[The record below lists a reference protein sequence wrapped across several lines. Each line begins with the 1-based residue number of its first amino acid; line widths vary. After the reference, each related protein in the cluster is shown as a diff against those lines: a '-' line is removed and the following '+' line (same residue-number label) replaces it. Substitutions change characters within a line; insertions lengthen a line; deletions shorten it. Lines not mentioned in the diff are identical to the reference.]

1 MKPSSWFMQRLVR
14 AAAAAVVCLLGTA
27 AGGQEVIDASDGK
40 PRSVVI
46 SANQFSRIAVE
57 GGRIVSFVVSPEDL
71 EYKEEPALGQVF
83 VAPRRPGQKA
93 ISAFVVT
100 DSGATHALVL
110 EPRDVPLQTII
121 IREQRRVKAAETDTR
136 PVSRQS
142 VERASSYDAA
152 LKRLV
157 LAMARG
163 ERPPEFTVQD
173 GGNQLIPLWREVRFV
188 LVSVYR
194 GRSLTGEFYRLTNVS
209 NAPIR
214 LAEQELFKEGVSAVS
229 IELHELAPGQTT
241 DVFVIKGGGNG

>member
-1 MKPSSWFMQRLVR
+1 MQRVAR
-14 AAAAAVVCLLGTA
+14 SVGAALLFVLATA
-27 AGGQEVIDASDGK
+27 AFGQEIIDASDGR

-83 VAPRRPGQKA
+83 VAPRRPGQKS

-100 DSGATHALVL
+100 DTNTTHALVL

-121 IREQRRVKAAETDTR
+121 IREQRRAKAAEADTR
-136 PVSRQS
+136 PVSRQT
-142 VERASSYDAA
+142 VERASSYDTA

-173 GGNQLIPLWREVRFV
+173 AGNQLVPLWREVRFV
-188 LVSVYR
+188 LVSIYR

>member
-1 MKPSSWFMQRLVR
+1 MASNALLPR
-14 AAAAAVVCLLGTA
+14 AARLLTAVFFAFASAASF
-27 AGGQEVIDASDGK
+27 GQEVVDGSDGR
-40 PRSVVI
+40 PRTVVI
-46 SANQFSRIAVE
+46 SANQFSRIAVD
-57 GGRIVSFVVSPEDL
+57 GGRIVSFVVSPDDL
-71 EYKEEPALGQVF
+71 EFKEEPALGQVF
-83 VAPRRPGQKA
+83 VSPRRPGQKS

-100 DSGATHALVL
+100 DSNTTHALVL
-110 EPRDVPLQTII
+110 EPRDVPLQTIL
-121 IREQRRVKAAETDTR
+121 IREQRRPKSPEPDPR

-157 LAMARG
+157 LSMARG
-163 ERPPEFTVQD
+163 ERPAEFVVQD
-173 GGNQLIPLWREVRFV
+173 AGNQVVPLWREVRFV

-209 NAPIR
+209 NGPIR

-241 DVFVIKGGGNG
+241 DVFVIRGGGNG